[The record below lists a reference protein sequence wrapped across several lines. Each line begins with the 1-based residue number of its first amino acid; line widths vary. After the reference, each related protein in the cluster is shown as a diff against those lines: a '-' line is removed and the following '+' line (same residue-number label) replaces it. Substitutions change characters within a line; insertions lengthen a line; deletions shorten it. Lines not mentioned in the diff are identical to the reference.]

1 MLESFLQVFK
11 NYLLEIIPAV
21 ALGFFLSG
29 LIHEFVSV
37 RWVEKYLG
45 GGGLKPIIYSTI
57 LGTILPICCWGSLP
71 IAITFHKKGTR
82 LGPLLAFLVATPAT
96 SISALLVTYKLLGP
110 FFTLYIFGAV
120 IVMGIIIGLL
130 GNLFHVPLKEKFD
143 PEGLPEEKCCQ
154 SKKRFTDQVKSIFKF
169 AFVDMIREIGPEMLL
184 GIALAALVSTFIPLG
199 HLIKTYL
206 SSGWGYLFSLVFGL
220 LTYICATASVPLV
233 SAFIDQG
240 LNIGA
245 GLVLLLIGPITSY
258 GTILVIRKEFGFR
271 ILSFY
276 LGMISLLGLI
286 LGYLFSFI
294 YNFKI

>member
-1 MLESFLQVFK
+1 MLASFLQVFK

-120 IVMGIIIGLL
+120 IVMGIIMGLL

-169 AFVDMIREIGPEMLL
+169 VFVDMIREIGPEMLL

-245 GLVLLLIGPITSY
+245 GLVLLLIGPITIKY
-258 GTILVIRKEFGFR
+258 
-271 ILSFY
+271 
-276 LGMISLLGLI
+276 
-286 LGYLFSFI
+286 
-294 YNFKI
+294 